1 MSVSCSSGQPCVL
14 SVSMGH
20 ATADLR
26 VETID
31 EFMNRI
37 DRQMSLDKAA
47 SYQNHDRR
55 KTDFDLHGSH
65 FPSCHFCNRLLYLLQ
80 T

>member
-1 MSVSCSSGQPCVL
+1 
-14 SVSMGH
+14 MGY

-37 DRQMSLDKAA
+37 DRQMYLDKAA
-47 SYQNHDRR
+47 YDQDHDRR
-55 KTDFDLHGSH
+55 K
-65 FPSCHFCNRLLYLLQ
+65 NRL
-80 T
+80 

>member
-1 MSVSCSSGQPCVL
+1 
-14 SVSMGH
+14 MGY

-37 DRQMSLDKAA
+37 DRQMYLDKVAY
-47 SYQNHDRR
+47 YQDHDRR
-55 KTDFDLHGSH
+55 K
-65 FPSCHFCNRLLYLLQ
+65 NRL
-80 T
+80 

>member
-1 MSVSCSSGQPCVL
+1 MSCLRLRPGIFLSVSCSFGQPCAL
-14 SVSMGH
+14 SVSTGY

-47 SYQNHDRR
+47 YYQDHDRR
-55 KTDFDLHGSH
+55 K
-65 FPSCHFCNRLLYLLQ
+65 NRL
-80 T
+80 

>member
-1 MSVSCSSGQPCVL
+1 MSCLRLRPGIFLSVSYSSGQPCVL
-14 SVSMGH
+14 SVSMGY

-55 KTDFDLHGSH
+55 K
-65 FPSCHFCNRLLYLLQ
+65 NRL
-80 T
+80 

>member
-1 MSVSCSSGQPCVL
+1 
-14 SVSMGH
+14 MGY
-20 ATADLR
+20 ATANLR

-47 SYQNHDRR
+47 YYQDHDRR
-55 KTDFDLHGSH
+55 K
-65 FPSCHFCNRLLYLLQ
+65 NRL
-80 T
+80 

>member
-1 MSVSCSSGQPCVL
+1 MSCLRLRPGIFLSVSCSSGQPCAL
-14 SVSMGH
+14 SVSMGY

-47 SYQNHDRR
+47 YDQDHARR
-55 KTDFDLHGSH
+55 K
-65 FPSCHFCNRLLYLLQ
+65 NRL
-80 T
+80 